1 MVLLL
6 GAAVGTL
13 CVVWIV
19 TGLRLVALARRSRA
33 VPELLLGLGLLLQAG
48 VGYPL
53 SVMAQFAGPY
63 GLALGALASLCNNTG
78 IGLIYAFTARVF
90 HAESRAAWLALGAVA
105 VLLAGQTAG
114 NLLAQVAAES
124 EADKLAATL
133 RWAAGSFALSGCA
146 WSWTAWEALRY
157 HAMLRR
163 PVALGLA
170 DPVVANRMFLW
181 GLMGSVAVG
190 CVAVDAVLLY
200 SGAPRGR
207 ELYIPLVTAL
217 SGLVVS
223 LCTILAFWP
232 PAAYLA
238 RVRGD
243 SAAT

>member
-6 GAAVGTL
+6 GAAVGIL

-19 TGLRLVALARRSRA
+19 TGLRLVALALRSRA
-33 VPELLLGLGLLLQAG
+33 VPELLLGLALLLQAG
-48 VGYPL
+48 IGYPL
-53 SVMAQFAGPY
+53 SVVSQFAGPY
-63 GLALGALASLCNNTG
+63 WLVLSVAASLCNNTG
-78 IGLIYAFTARVF
+78 IGLLYAFTARVF
-90 HAESRAAWLALGAVA
+90 HSESRAAWAALGAVA
-105 VLLAGQTAG
+105 VLLAGQSAG
-114 NLLAQVAAES
+114 SLLAQAGAES
-124 EADKLAATL
+124 QVDRLAGGL

-163 PVALGLA
+163 RVALGLA

-181 GLMGSVAVG
+181 GLMCSVAVG
-190 CVAVDAVLLY
+190 CVVVDAALFY
-200 SGAPRGR
+200 SGTPRGR
-207 ELYIPLVTAL
+207 ELYIPIVTAI
-217 SGLVVS
+217 SGLLVS